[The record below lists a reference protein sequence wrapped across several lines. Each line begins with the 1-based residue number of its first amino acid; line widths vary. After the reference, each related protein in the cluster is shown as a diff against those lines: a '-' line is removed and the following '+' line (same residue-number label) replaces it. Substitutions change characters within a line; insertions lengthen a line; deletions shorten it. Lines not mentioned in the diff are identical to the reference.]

1 MMPKILD
8 KRLIILYIAPFFLG
22 LLTVFTFQPF
32 NFSFINFI
40 TLPLIF
46 YLTIYVKK
54 RSKSI
59 YRKKPY
65 MKNLF
70 LVGFMFGFGFYLSGI
85 FWISYSLTFDES
97 FAYLI
102 PFSLILIPLFLSLFN
117 GVTTL
122 IVGQFLNYNFSSI
135 LLFSDLLVFLI
146 I

>member
-85 FWISYSLTFDES
+85 FGFH
-97 FAYLI
+97 
-102 PFSLILIPLFLSLFN
+102 IL
-117 GVTTL
+117 
-122 IVGQFLNYNFSSI
+122 
-135 LLFSDLLVFLI
+135 
-146 I
+146 